1 MQRYLTILLST
12 ALVAPA
18 NAAVTIGALAVSATV
33 AYRCSVIVSPRAVA
47 PACQPGAGVAASHA
61 TRILRHDAKTGITT
75 LTIEF

>member
-33 AYRCSVIVSPRAVA
+33 AYPCSVIVSPRAVA
-47 PACQPGAGVAASHA
+47 PACQPGAAAPHA